1 MRKLLDFLLKYNY
14 WLLFVILELASFTLL
29 FRFNRY
35 QQGAFFTSANA
46 VAGKVYEVRAG
57 ITSYFDLKTVNKEL
71 MDRNLQL
78 ELQMASLQKELAHLH
93 VHSSQVDT
101 LMQQPL
107 KGVNF
112 IDASVINNSLS
123 SSNNYITLNKGSK
136 DGVRSGMGVVGR
148 GGVVGIVYLT
158 TPNYSVVI
166 SLLNVT
172 KSRISCKIAN
182 TGYFGTLSWKSGDS
196 RYAYLEG
203 IPRHARFKRGDR
215 IVTSGYSEV
224 FPEGVS
230 VGRIG
235 RVTESKDGL
244 SYRLQVALATNFGN
258 LSEVR
263 VIAASF
269 NPERTELEESAKKTD
284 GN

>member
-14 WLLFVILELASFTLL
+14 WLLFVLLEVASFTLL

-35 QQGAFFTSANA
+35 QQGAFFTSANV
-46 VAGKVYEVRAG
+46 VAGKVYEARATV
-57 ITSYFDLKTVNKEL
+57 TSYFDLKTINKEL
-71 MDRNLQL
+71 IDRNLQL
-78 ELQMASLQKELAHLH
+78 ELQMASLQKKLTRMQIDSL
-93 VHSSQVDT
+93 QIDT
-101 LMQQPL
+101 LMQASL

-112 IDASVINNSLS
+112 IDAAVINNSLTS
-123 SSNNYITLNKGSK
+123 DNNYITLSKGAK

-148 GGVVGIVYLT
+148 SGVVGIVYLT
-158 TPNYSVVI
+158 TPNYSIVI
-166 SLLNVT
+166 SLLNVK

-196 RYAYLEG
+196 RFAYLDG

-230 VGRIG
+230 IGRIG

-244 SYRLQVALATNFGN
+244 SYRLQVSLATDFGN
-258 LSEVR
+258 LKDVR
-263 VIAASF
+263 VIAKSF
-269 NPERTELEESAKKTD
+269 DPERTELEEKASKTD
-284 GN
+284 DN